1 MAAAPLAAATV
12 VGLGAVPRQ
21 VAEAL
26 VAGLATVDELVS
38 VTRLPVATVL
48 ASLTILERQGLAV
61 GVHGRYRVAGTL
73 AAIT

>member
-1 MAAAPLAAATV
+1 MSSS
-12 VGLGAVPRQ
+12 
-21 VAEAL
+21 
-26 VAGLATVDELVS
+26 S